1 MLQVLDVEVQLPA
14 AGPAE
19 DAEGAPA
26 ALVLHTGPI
35 TLLSTDPAAG
45 APQRGH
51 HALTAAEAAAHL
63 SAAIKQRR
71 LAARLGGGPPAGSS
85 QDAAAAVA
93 AVQSYLLYQ
102 QFELSIA
109 ELHAE
114 ASLPVLPG
122 AAAAAAAAA
131 VEGTPGSTA
140 SGGMRSSPFGAGSST
155 GSAGGEGGRVA
166 GASSMFG
173 RQWHPVLQR
182 MSIGGSLKMHRIA
195 EVRRP
200 GRAKARRVRLSML
213 AAVCQPAGSPCL
225 PGCRG
230 AFALS
235 FRVGLFL
242 APRC

>member
-1 MLQVLDVEVQLPA
+1 MLDVEAQLPA

-35 TLLSTDPAAG
+35 TLLSTDPAEG
-45 APQRGH
+45 LPQQGRH
-51 HALTAAEAAAHL
+51 TLTAAEAAAHL

-71 LAARLGGGPPAGSS
+71 LAARLGGGPAAGAS

-109 ELHAE
+109 ELHTE

-131 VEGTPGSTA
+131 VDARDATPGSTA
-140 SGGMRSSPFGAGSST
+140 SGGMRSSPFGGASST
-155 GSAGGEGGRVA
+155 GSVSGEGGSMA
-166 GASSMFG
+166 GAGGVFG

-182 MSIGGSLKMHRIA
+182 MRIGGSLKLHRIA
-195 EVRRP
+195 EVR
-200 GRAKARRVRLSML
+200 
-213 AAVCQPAGSPCL
+213 VCMG
-225 PGCRG
+225 
-230 AFALS
+230 
-235 FRVGLFL
+235 V
-242 APRC
+242 

>member
-14 AGPAE
+14 VGPAE
-19 DAEGAPA
+19 DADGAPA

-35 TLLSTDPAAG
+35 TLLSTDAAAG
-45 APQRGH
+45 APQQGH

-71 LAARLGGGPPAGSS
+71 LAARLGGGPPLGSS

-122 AAAAAAAAA
+122 AAVGAAPAAADA
-131 VEGTPGSTA
+131 TPGSTT
-140 SGGMRSSPFGAGSST
+140 SGGMRSSPFGGHSST
-155 GSAGGEGGRVA
+155 GSVSGEGGSIA
-166 GASSMFG
+166 GGANGFG

-182 MSIGGSLKMHRIA
+182 MRIGGALKLHRIA
-195 EVRRP
+195 EARLPRRRSSDLISHL
-200 GRAKARRVRLSML
+200 GCIAHLQCAKWRRMCSDVKCTA
-213 AAVCQPAGSPCL
+213 AAVNP
-225 PGCRG
+225 
-230 AFALS
+230 
-235 FRVGLFL
+235 
-242 APRC
+242 